1 MLTSRRAPSIVLT
14 FIALLSIAGLFAGC
28 GSSGGTT
35 GSSNA
40 SSITLWTRDS
50 DAALVQT
57 IAKAYNSSHT
67 TQIKPNIIPAGQF
80 VSKFGTA
87 VASGDVP
94 DLVATDLIFSPYFAS
109 TNELTD
115 VTSFAHSLPY
125 FDKLDQ
131 SHVRLATYQ
140 GKLYGLPFSAEGSFL
155 VYNKG

>member
-1 MLTSRRAPSIVLT
+1 MQEDSKMWVERRASRMMLNL
-14 FIALLSIAGLFAGC
+14 IALLSLVGLFAAC
-28 GSSGGTT
+28 GGSGGTT
-35 GSSNA
+35 SSNA
-40 SSITLWTRDS
+40 SSLTLWTRDS

-94 DLVATDLIFSPYFAS
+94 DLVSTDLIFSPYFAS

-115 VTSFAHSLPY
+115 ITSFAHSLPY

-131 SHVRLATYQ
+131 SHVRLGTYQ
-140 GKLYGLPFSAEGSFL
+140 GKLYGLPFSA
-155 VYNKG
+155 